1 VDPAL
6 IARRV
11 RFVPYSSHSKIVCLR
26 VELYGC
32 VWTGKSDIAR
42 LFGVV
47 AVVRGWRAD
56 KVPSAPLRRALA
68 LASATIGIS
77 RLLADCII

>member
-1 VDPAL
+1 MREVDPAL

-42 LFGVV
+42 LFSG
-47 AVVRGWRAD
+47 
-56 KVPSAPLRRALA
+56 
-68 LASATIGIS
+68 ASASCYVAGVQKKYCLRHS
-77 RLLADCII
+77 DGHLLVRLPP